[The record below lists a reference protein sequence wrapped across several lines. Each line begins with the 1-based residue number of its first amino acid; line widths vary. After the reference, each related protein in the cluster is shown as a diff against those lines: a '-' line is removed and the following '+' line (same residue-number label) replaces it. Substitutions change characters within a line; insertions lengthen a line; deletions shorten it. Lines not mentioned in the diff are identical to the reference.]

1 MSDHSS
7 NTVTFVDYGLS
18 GSLDRVTLNLGPVAR
33 VVGEE
38 IEGVDGSTSYRGTVE
53 YALARGR
60 VTLDENGSLDLV
72 EVGLGKTFNVGG
84 GKNLSGS
91 RNSKNMIQI
100 PVQFLVAGLNQSR
113 GRG

>member
-91 RNSKNMIQI
+91 LSVFGGVYFDPGEGIGIAATARI
-100 PVQFLVAGLNQSR
+100 
-113 GRG
+113 